1 MSTSTMTVDMANDFP
16 ERSRLYWAVSDT
28 LMVAR
33 RHVLHIPQ
41 VPEQLLAATLSPIM
55 FVLLFRY
62 VFGGAIAVPGESYIN
77 FMMAGAF
84 VQAVVGEGMV
94 SGVGLATDLKN
105 GIIDRFKTLPMS
117 PFAVVAGP
125 TVADLIRNLLG
136 IIVMV
141 SVGLAVGFRP
151 EASIAGW
158 VAVLTLL
165 LATSFAVS
173 WIGSV
178 IALVVRDPQAVQTV
192 GFATLV
198 PLAFVSSAF
207 VPVDTMPGWL
217 QPFVEHQ
224 PITVIIDAVRAL
236 LLGQPAGDGVW
247 QAFAWCGGIVAFC
260 MAISV
265 VLYQRMARR

>member
-1 MSTSTMTVDMANDFP
+1 MSTHTASADRLGSVPN
-16 ERSRLYWAVSDT
+16 RSRLYWAIADT

-41 VPEQLLAATLSPIM
+41 VPEQLFAATLSPIM

-105 GIIDRFKTLPMS
+105 GIIQRFRTLPMS

-125 TVADLIRNLLG
+125 TIADLIRNLLG
-136 IIVMV
+136 IVVMV
-141 SVGLAVGFRP
+141 GVGLAVGFRP
-151 EASIAGW
+151 EAGVTEWAT
-158 VAVLTLL
+158 VLALL

-178 IALVVRDPQAVQTV
+178 LALLVRDPQAVQTV
-192 GFATLV
+192 GFTALV

-217 QPFVEHQ
+217 QPFVENQ
-224 PITVIIDAVRAL
+224 PITVAIDVVRAL
-236 LLGQPAGDGVW
+236 LIDQQTGASTW
-247 QAFAWCGGIVAFC
+247 QAFAWCGGIVAVC
-260 MAISV
+260 MTISV
-265 VLYQRMARR
+265 LLYQRMARS